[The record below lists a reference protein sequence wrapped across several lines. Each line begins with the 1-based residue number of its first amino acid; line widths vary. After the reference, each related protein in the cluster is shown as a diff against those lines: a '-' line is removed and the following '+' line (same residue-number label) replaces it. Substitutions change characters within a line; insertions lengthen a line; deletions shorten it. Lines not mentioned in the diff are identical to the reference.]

1 MIEIFQDYYYKDIK
15 TIYTVSNKGRVYNT
29 RNKKY
34 LRLTP
39 NKKGYI
45 RVSIYLPDGRIKRMS
60 VHVMVAETFIG
71 EKSSSEY
78 QVDHIDGDKA
88 NNNVD
93 NLEWVTPSENI
104 CRAYNLGLKTAV
116 KGSDN
121 PVSTYTEEQ
130 IHTACKL
137 AQEGY
142 SIPKISKKVNI
153 PKSYLYGILRG
164 DHWHHIVSQYDLSN
178 INKIEHVSQE
188 IKNEIGVML
197 EMGFKKSIIINILN
211 NKYNGNFKNIVYQ
224 YRK

>member
-71 EKSSSEY
+71 EKPSSEY

-104 CRAYNLGLKTAV
+104 CRAYNLGIKTAV

-121 PVSTYTEEQ
+121 PISTYTEEQ

-178 INKIEHVSQE
+178 IDFN
-188 IKNEIGVML
+188 
-197 EMGFKKSIIINILN
+197 LN
-211 NKYNGNFKNIVYQ
+211 Q
-224 YRK
+224 LPL